1 MDSFKAKPS
10 PGQPTLRRAP
20 PHSPTPQCFHGCLA
34 ESGSLWLS
42 VYPAP
47 DPALNPAQHLQIEP
61 RPSKS
66 ERASR
71 TNNPMPFA
79 LVSAKE
85 L

>member
-10 PGQPTLRRAP
+10 PGQPTLRRLD
-20 PHSPTPQCFHGCLA
+20 STVRFRNVFHGCLA

-47 DPALNPAQHLQIEP
+47 DPALNPAPHLQVEP